1 LSIDETYVSMRQV
14 LSERTM
20 VDSLPAHASV
30 VVIGGGIM
38 GCSTLYHLAKMGV
51 SDAILVERNKLTSG
65 TTWHSAA
72 QVRALRHSR
81 NLTKMIQ
88 YSVDLYSQLEQE
100 TGQSVGWIQKGS
112 LSIATQ
118 PDRLIH
124 IKRQESLAHVYG
136 IDANSISVGEA
147 CERWPL
153 MNGED
158 VLGAVWSPDD
168 GRVSPSDV
176 CAALVKGAK
185 AHGARIFEDTG
196 VTGVQTRNG
205 RVWAVETANGTIR
218 CDAIAVCAGLWSR
231 EVGAMAGA
239 DVPALACEH
248 FYLLTKPIDGIIGN
262 MPTLSDH
269 DSRLYIRDDSGGLL
283 VGCFEPMGKPLR
295 PERLDKHFEFELLPE
310 DWDHF
315 EPMMEKAL
323 HRLPVLAD
331 APVRMLLNGPESFTP
346 DGSFMLGETAE
357 TAGLFLGCGMNSV
370 GIASGGGAGM
380 NLAHCI
386 VHGHTAYDLSEADA
400 KRFAPVFNS
409 LEHLM
414 ARAPEILG
422 THYDIA
428 YPAKQLGT
436 ARQTRRSPLD
446 EAFMKANAYTD
457 QFYGWERPLYF
468 NAVNKP
474 RLTFGRPDWFDN
486 VRQEVMAAHQHAAI
500 FDLSTFGK
508 IDVVGPD
515 AEAFLLHTCAGHM
528 SRGPGSV
535 IYSAVLNPRGTFE
548 SDITA
553 QRISSNHY
561 RLFVGTTAIKRDLA
575 WFSRAKLVSSHR
587 IGNTGDSD
595 VQLGLHSLEVAGELP
610 ANMSDQAAVSDAQL
624 NTPEQTA
631 VADFDVVISDVTEQF
646 GALALMGP
654 KAPSI
659 LRLLGGDLDSLG
671 YFKHQT
677 MTLAGIEVRAA
688 RMSYVGEAGCEIT
701 CDSSDV
707 KKLYSALLKAGAKP
721 AGLFAQTSMRIEKG
735 FRAMGHELDS
745 DVTPEES
752 GLDGFI
758 RKQGGFVGHRALRSK
773 SSKTHSNNQIVSLL
787 FHDNDAVPLGHEPLI
802 VNSDIVGKTTSCS
815 YGYRV
820 EKPVALAQ
828 LSSAISEGAC
838 VDVDVAGKRFRAT
851 VSHLALFDPAGR
863 RMKM

>member
-1 LSIDETYVSMRQV
+1 
-14 LSERTM
+14 M
-20 VDSLPAHASV
+20 VGSLPSHASV

-81 NLTKMIQ
+81 NLTRMIQ

-124 IKRQESLAHVYG
+124 IKRQESLARAYG
-136 IDANSISVGEA
+136 VEATSISVAEA

-153 MNGED
+153 MNGD
-158 VLGAVWSPDD
+158 DLLGAVWSPDD

-196 VTGVQTRNG
+196 VTGIQTKNG
-205 RVWAVETANGTIR
+205 RVWAVETANGTVR
-218 CDAIAVCAGLWSR
+218 CDAIAVCTGLWSR

-239 DVPALACEH
+239 DVPVLACEH
-248 FYLLTKPIDGIIGN
+248 FYLLTKPIDGITGN

-283 VGCFEPMGKPLR
+283 VGCFEPMGKPLT
-295 PERLDKHFEFELLPE
+295 PERLDENFEFELLPE

-323 HRLPVLAD
+323 QRLPVLTD

-386 VHGHTAYDLSEADA
+386 VHGHTAYDLNEADA

-409 LEHLM
+409 LKHLM

-422 THYDIA
+422 THYEIA
-428 YPAKQLGT
+428 YPAKQLSS
-436 ARQTRRSPLD
+436 ARQIRKSPLHD
-446 EAFMKANAYTD
+446 IFKTWNAHTG

-468 NAVNKP
+468 NAVKKP
-474 RLTFGRPDWFDN
+474 RLTFGQPDWFDN
-486 VRQEVMAAHQHAAI
+486 VKEEVMAAHQHAAI

-515 AEAFLLHTCAGHM
+515 AEAFLLYTCAGYM
-528 SRGPGSV
+528 NREPGSV
-535 IYSAVLNPRGTFE
+535 IYSAVLSPRGTFE

-553 QRISSNHY
+553 QRISRTHY
-561 RLFVGTTAIKRDLA
+561 RLSVSTQAIKRDYA
-575 WFSRAKLVSSHR
+575 WFSRARLARSRRIEIPGAGGLPAGKLDLAAASGLQSSAIAQTATSDAHLD
-587 IGNTGDSD
+587 TSAQTVASDMDSD
-595 VQLGLHSLEVAGELP
+595 MSGL
-610 ANMSDQAAVSDAQL
+610 
-624 NTPEQTA
+624 TA
-631 VADFDVVISDVTEQF
+631 VADFDVVISDITEQF

-654 KAPSI
+654 KARSI

-677 MTLAGIEVRAA
+677 ITLAGIEARVA
-688 RMSYVGEAGCEIT
+688 RMSYVGESGCEIT
-701 CDSSDV
+701 CDSSQV
-707 KKLYSALLKAGAKP
+707 EKLYLLLLKAGAKP
-721 AGLFAQTSMRIEKG
+721 AGLLAQTSMRIEKG

-752 GLDGFI
+752 GLDMFV
-758 RKQGGFVGHRALRSK
+758 RKQGGFVGHESLRPDSLK
-773 SSKTHSNNQIVSLL
+773 KNSSNQIVSLL
-787 FHDNDAVPLGHEPLI
+787 FHDNDAIPLGHEPLI
-802 VNSDIVGKTTSCS
+802 IDNEIVGKTTSCS

-828 LSSAISEGAC
+828 VSSAIPEGAC
-838 VDVDVAGKRFRAT
+838 VDVDIAGERFLAT
-851 VSHLALFDPAGR
+851 VSHVSLFDPEGS
-863 RMKM
+863 RMKT